1 MGHPSLVPELMAT
14 FVRPPRAKLHRLS
27 MRGSECR
34 YVFHMKRA
42 HRRKDRDFL
51 EIDAADGGGTAS
63 EEGTIS
69 TFSRLN
75 RIAIRLPLV
84 VVLQY
89 THEVGHARSIGQVG
103 KVRRRVGLL

>member
-1 MGHPSLVPELMAT
+1 
-14 FVRPPRAKLHRLS
+14 
-27 MRGSECR
+27 
-34 YVFHMKRA
+34 MKRA